1 MLDEARGQRPTSSS
15 SATLDSRSA
24 VGKTRGVNETPMLP
38 EGLGPGS
45 SRLLFGFHLLM
56 SRRERKVVYSTKAST
71 ERKVR
76 LSGAFTG
83 SVCLLFCFFLL
94 SPLPHR

>member
-24 VGKTRGVNETPMLP
+24 VGKTRGVNVTPMLP

-45 SRLLFGFHLLM
+45 SRLLFGFHLPPP
-56 SRRERKVVYSTKAST
+56 RRERKVVYSKART

-83 SVCLLFCFFLL
+83 SDRLLFCFFLL
-94 SPLPHR
+94 SLLPHR